1 MHLLTTA
8 VQLKCTRCVYK
19 RIQPCSTHGDC
30 HRGVY
35 KNSAYSNILAVKHKR
50 INTPAVHMKT
60 NQQKQ
65 RYEAEWIL
73 VSEVDGGAAAHR
85 QSINFSTKSFPVVS
99 SLHLLPHMSRCPL
112 PVKIYILD
120 GNKSAP
126 GSIAVWCPT
135 FIMRPCTSGH
145 KIVPFLFS
153 DAIL

>member
-8 VQLKCTRCVYK
+8 ARLKCTGCVYK
-19 RIQPCSTHGDC
+19 SAQPCSTHGDC

-50 INTPAVHMKT
+50 INTPAVKT
-60 NQQKQ
+60 TQQKQ

-112 PVKIYILD
+112 PVKIYILV

-126 GSIAVWCPT
+126 GTFAVRCPT

-145 KIVPFLFS
+145 KSVPFLIS